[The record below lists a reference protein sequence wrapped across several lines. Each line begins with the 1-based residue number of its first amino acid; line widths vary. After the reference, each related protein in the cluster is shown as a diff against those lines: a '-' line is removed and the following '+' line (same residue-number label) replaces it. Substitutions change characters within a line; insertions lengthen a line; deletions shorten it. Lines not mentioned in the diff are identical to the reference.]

1 MSPVD
6 RRRDIRLLLINTA
19 IFFALYNALLTVFPL
34 FVVFRGGTEQEVGI
48 LVGLFSLSA
57 VASRIYLTRIAEGRG
72 RKWLLGVAVLTT
84 ITGPL
89 LYLPDLGFWYLALVR
104 MYHAASLGAFMTASY
119 TLLADYSDESNRG
132 QLFGLYG
139 VVSGVAMA
147 IAPALGYAVIDRL
160 GYNAFLA
167 GLALVGLLMI
177 PGHFLLREPQVQ
189 VEAEDPTSG
198 LFQEVLR
205 NRWVLVSSFAVFLVT
220 MALGALT
227 SFLPLHATSRGISE
241 LGPYFAVFSLM
252 YMAGGYGA
260 GVLSDRWGRKIAAA
274 PAFLFVVIGLV
285 ILTQLSGFPLLLVAG
300 LFFGLGFGG
309 LNTALMALV
318 MDHTSLAQRSQAV
331 SFYNNSFDLGSSG
344 GAILLG
350 GIAALSFGLLWTLL
364 AGVSFLG
371 FALICFA
378 LPRQ

>member
-34 FVVFRGGTEQEVGI
+34 FVVSRGGTEQQVGI

-252 YMAGGYGA
+252 YMTGGYGA

>member
-34 FVVFRGGTEQEVGI
+34 FVVSRGGTEQQVGI

-177 PGHFLLREPQVQ
+177 PGHF
-189 VEAEDPTSG
+189 S
-198 LFQEVLR
+198 
-205 NRWVLVSSFAVFLVT
+205 
-220 MALGALT
+220 
-227 SFLPLHATSRGISE
+227 
-241 LGPYFAVFSLM
+241 
-252 YMAGGYGA
+252 
-260 GVLSDRWGRKIAAA
+260 
-274 PAFLFVVIGLV
+274 
-285 ILTQLSGFPLLLVAG
+285 
-300 LFFGLGFGG
+300 
-309 LNTALMALV
+309 
-318 MDHTSLAQRSQAV
+318 
-331 SFYNNSFDLGSSG
+331 
-344 GAILLG
+344 
-350 GIAALSFGLLWTLL
+350 
-364 AGVSFLG
+364 
-371 FALICFA
+371 
-378 LPRQ
+378 

>member
-1 MSPVD
+1 
-6 RRRDIRLLLINTA
+6 
-19 IFFALYNALLTVFPL
+19 
-34 FVVFRGGTEQEVGI
+34 
-48 LVGLFSLSA
+48 
-57 VASRIYLTRIAEGRG
+57 
-72 RKWLLGVAVLTT
+72 
-84 ITGPL
+84 
-89 LYLPDLGFWYLALVR
+89 
-104 MYHAASLGAFMTASY
+104 
-119 TLLADYSDESNRG
+119 
-132 QLFGLYG
+132 
-139 VVSGVAMA
+139 
-147 IAPALGYAVIDRL
+147 
-160 GYNAFLA
+160 
-167 GLALVGLLMI
+167 
-177 PGHFLLREPQVQ
+177 
-189 VEAEDPTSG
+189 
-198 LFQEVLR
+198 
-205 NRWVLVSSFAVFLVT
+205 
-220 MALGALT
+220 
-227 SFLPLHATSRGISE
+227 
-241 LGPYFAVFSLM
+241 M